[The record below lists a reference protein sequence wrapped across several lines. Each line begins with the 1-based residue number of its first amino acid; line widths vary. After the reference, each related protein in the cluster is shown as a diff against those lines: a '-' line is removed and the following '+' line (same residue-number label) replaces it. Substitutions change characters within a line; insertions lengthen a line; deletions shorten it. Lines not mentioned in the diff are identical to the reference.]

1 MLGRYG
7 VPYKT
12 SAVSGTTGS
21 SVAANAAVLAAAYA
35 YEQASG
41 LRVEPDYLPAAE
53 GLVHI
58 ESGLARWES
67 LPEM

>member
-1 MLGRYG
+1 MGTVSRLPVGLSVIGRAG
-7 VPYKT
+7 DD
-12 SAVSGTTGS
+12 
-21 SVAANAAVLAAAYA
+21 AAVLAAAYA

-58 ESGLARWES
+58 ESGLARWKS